1 MIAAFTEPFHAFA
14 FYVAINGLIMLVLSI
29 LVVRAR
35 IKTQTSIGDGAKPEM
50 AGPLRA
56 HSNNTEYVPMA
67 LLLMWAM
74 LPIGG
79 SAWMIHAVG
88 VPLTIGRILHGIGLY
103 RSVGPTPLRLAGM
116 ALTWLAFIIGIIGVL
131 WIAFLPGVLSVT
143 S

>member
-1 MIAAFTEPFHAFA
+1 MPNAFTEPFYAFA
-14 FYVAINGLIMLVLSI
+14 MYAALNGLIMLVLSI

-35 IKTQTSIGDGAKPEM
+35 RQTGTSIGDGAKPEM

-67 LLLMWAM
+67 LFLMWAM

-79 SAWMIHAVG
+79 SVWMIHAVG
-88 VPLTIGRILHGIGLY
+88 IPLTIGRILHGIGLN
-103 RSVGPTPLRLAGM
+103 RSIGPTPLRLVGM
-116 ALTWLAFIIGIIGVL
+116 ALTWLAFIVGIVGCL
-131 WIAFLPGVLSVT
+131 WIAFLPSVLSAA